1 MASIATKL
9 CDTFQS
15 EIGKAYGKRCFLGE
29 FGMNIRPTFRPPR
42 LPARSPPCLLFLL
55 LLVTNLK
62 PVPRGTE
69 GAVSVEGTAAGV
81 VGAMVIAG
89 YGCASGLTP
98 WSSLPAI
105 LIASQV
111 GRWMCSP
118 PRERIFPY
126 LSHSNPNA
134 RTGPRFT
141 PTPPLIALHSPCTMA
156 RWVALLRASLVRL
169 CKTTSLGSQTSL

>member
-1 MASIATKL
+1 MLARVRRGRALTTTPLRDAHLQIGYVASIATKL

-29 FGMNIRPTFRPPR
+29 SGINDTVPPAQTQAYVSIT
-42 LPARSPPCLLFLL
+42 LPSCSLATLHPLL
-55 LLVTNLK
+55 LLEVTNLK

-98 WSSLPAI
+98 WSSLAAI

-111 GRWMCSP
+111 GKTN
-118 PRERIFPY
+118 PRTSSAVN
-126 LSHSNPNA
+126 L
-134 RTGPRFT
+134 
-141 PTPPLIALHSPCTMA
+141 PLP
-156 RWVALLRASLVRL
+156 LLL
-169 CKTTSLGSQTSL
+169 KYQ